1 MNIIEHHNEEI
12 LNNLIQ
18 LYETNNIS
26 NIIFH
31 GTNLTGKKT
40 LLENFLRTIYLTQEN
55 FNKYVLTINCS
66 HGKGNIKFI
75 RENLKYFANSI
86 ILNNENTSL
95 FKSIILLNADKL
107 TVDAQSALRRSIEIY
122 NHSTRFFIVV
132 EDKSKLLKPI
142 ISRFSDI
149 YFYNKLNL
157 MNNTFYQ
164 KKYYTLNK
172 YLNENNEKNENNE
185 NNENNGINEKND
197 IKNDFTEKKS
207 LINNIKLTNNLYNHG
222 ITGNMLINYID
233 KHLEDVQNKYQFL
246 IIIEVYKKYFRN
258 EKLIIMFCLNFLFN
272 KKIDNLENINF
283 L

>member
-1 MNIIEHHNEEI
+1 MNIIEKHNEDI
-12 LNNLIQ
+12 LNNLIE

-31 GTNLTGKKT
+31 GSNLTGKKT
-40 LLENFLRTIYLTQEN
+40 LLEQFLRKIYLTQEN

-149 YFYNKLNL
+149 YFHNKLNL
-157 MNNTFYQ
+157 VNNTFYQ
-164 KKYYTLNK
+164 KKYYSLNK
-172 YLNENNEKNENNE
+172 YLNDN
-185 NNENNGINEKND
+185 ND
-197 IKNDFTEKKS
+197 IKNDVTEKQS
-207 LINNIKLTNNLYNHG
+207 LLNNIKLTNNLYNHG
-222 ITGNMLINYID
+222 VTGNMLINYID
-233 KHLEDVQNKYQFL
+233 KHLEDDINKYQFL

>member
-1 MNIIEHHNEEI
+1 MNIIENHNQDI

-18 LYETNNIS
+18 LYETNSIS

-40 LLENFLRTIYLTQEN
+40 LLENFLKKIYLTQEN

-157 MNNTFYQ
+157 VNNTFYQ

-172 YLNENNEKNENNE
+172 HLNDNHD
-185 NNENNGINEKND
+185 ND
-197 IKNDFTEKKS
+197 IKNDVTEKKS
-207 LINNIKLTNNLYNHG
+207 LLNNIKLTNNLYNHG
-222 ITGNMLINYID
+222 VTGNMLINYID
-233 KHLEDVQNKYQFL
+233 KHLEDNINKYQFL

>member
-1 MNIIEHHNEEI
+1 MNIIENHNQDI

-18 LYETNNIS
+18 LYETNSIS

-40 LLENFLRTIYLTQEN
+40 LLENFLKKIYLTQEN

-132 EDKSKLLKPI
+132 EDKSKLLKLELNLI
-142 ISRFSDI
+142 VAL
-149 YFYNKLNL
+149 NKLYAAAAKHHQSFRFKL
-157 MNNTFYQ
+157 
-164 KKYYTLNK
+164 
-172 YLNENNEKNENNE
+172 
-185 NNENNGINEKND
+185 
-197 IKNDFTEKKS
+197 S
-207 LINNIKLTNNLYNHG
+207 LISQHALKSTCIF
-222 ITGNMLINYID
+222 
-233 KHLEDVQNKYQFL
+233 QFQL
-246 IIIEVYKKYFRN
+246 K
-258 EKLIIMFCLNFLFN
+258 
-272 KKIDNLENINF
+272 
-283 L
+283 

>member
-1 MNIIEHHNEEI
+1 MNIIENHNEDI
-12 LNNLIQ
+12 LNNLIE

-31 GTNLTGKKT
+31 GPNLTGKKT
-40 LLENFLRTIYLTQEN
+40 LLEKFLRKIYLTQEN

-86 ILNNENTSL
+86 ILNNENISL

-107 TVDAQSALRRSIEIY
+107 TIDAQSALRRCIEIY
-122 NHSTRFFIVV
+122 NHSTRFFIIV

-149 YFYNKLNL
+149 YFNNKINLINNDYN
-157 MNNTFYQ
+157 FYQ
-164 KKYYTLNK
+164 KKY
-172 YLNENNEKNENNE
+172 NNLVKQ
-185 NNENNGINEKND
+185 
-197 IKNDFTEKKS
+197 
-207 LINNIKLTNNLYNHG
+207 INNIDNNNIDNNNNLLNIINLTNNLYNSG
-222 ITGNMLINYID
+222 ITGNMIIEYID
-233 KHLEDVQNKYQFL
+233 KNMHSNENKYKFL
-246 IIIEVYKKYFRN
+246 ITIEVYKKNFIN

-272 KKIDNLENINF
+272 KNINNLENIIF

>member
-1 MNIIEHHNEEI
+1 MNKIENHNQDI
-12 LNNLIQ
+12 LNNLFE

-40 LLENFLRTIYLTQEN
+40 LLEKFLRKIYLTQEN
-55 FNKYVLTINCS
+55 FNKYVLIINCS

-157 MNNTFYQ
+157 VNNTFYQ

-172 YLNENNEKNENNE
+172 YLNNIVNPS
-185 NNENNGINEKND
+185 I
-197 IKNDFTEKKS
+197 TKKK
-207 LINNIKLTNNLYNHG
+207 LILNTVNLTNNLYNYG

-233 KHLEDVQNKYQFL
+233 KHLDDNENKYQFL
-246 IIIEVYKKYFRN
+246 IIIEVYKKYFKN
-258 EKLIIMFCLNFLFN
+258 EKLIILFCLNFLFN
-272 KKIDNLENINF
+272 KNKNNNNLENINF

>member
-1 MNIIEHHNEEI
+1 MNINENHNEDI

-40 LLENFLRTIYLTQEN
+40 LLEKFLRKIYVTQDN

-86 ILNNENTSL
+86 ILNNENSSL

-122 NHSTRFFIVV
+122 NHSTRFFIIV

-157 MNNTFYQ
+157 VNNTFYQ
-164 KKYYTLNK
+164 KKYYSLNK
-172 YLNENNEKNENNE
+172 YLNEINNNNND
-185 NNENNGINEKND
+185 NNNNDNN
-197 IKNDFTEKKS
+197 NNNNTKS
-207 LINNIKLTNNLYNHG
+207 LLNNIKLTNNLYNYG
-222 ITGNMLINYID
+222 ITGNMIINYID
-233 KHLEDVQNKYQFL
+233 KHLEDDINKYQFL

-258 EKLIIMFCLNFLFN
+258 EKIIIMFCLHFLFN
-272 KKIDNLENINF
+272 KNIDNLENINF

>member
-1 MNIIEHHNEEI
+1 MDLTSTNNNTI
-12 LNNLIQ
+12 LNNLKK
-18 LYETNNIS
+18 LYESENIP

-31 GTNLTGKKT
+31 GPNMTGKKT
-40 LLENFLRTIYLTQEN
+40 LLEHFLKIIYKNDYNIKKFCLI
-55 FNKYVLTINCS
+55 INCS

-157 MNNTFYQ
+157 VNNTFYQ

-172 YLNENNEKNENNE
+172 YLNNIVNPSITKKKLILNTVNLTNN
-185 NNENNGINEKND
+185 
-197 IKNDFTEKKS
+197 
-207 LINNIKLTNNLYNHG
+207 LTNNLYNYG

-233 KHLEDVQNKYQFL
+233 KHLDDNENKYQFL
-246 IIIEVYKKYFRN
+246 IIIEVYKKYFKN
-258 EKLIIMFCLNFLFN
+258 EKLIILFCLNFLFN
-272 KKIDNLENINF
+272 KNKNKNNNNLENINF

>member
-1 MNIIEHHNEEI
+1 MNIIKNHNEDI
-12 LNNLIQ
+12 LNNLIE

-31 GTNLTGKKT
+31 GSNLTGKKT
-40 LLENFLRTIYLTQEN
+40 LLEQFLRKIYLTQEN

-149 YFYNKLNL
+149 YFHNKLNL
-157 MNNTFYQ
+157 VNNTFYQ
-164 KKYYTLNK
+164 KKYYSLNK
-172 YLNENNEKNENNE
+172 YLNDNNN
-185 NNENNGINEKND
+185 
-197 IKNDFTEKKS
+197 IKNDVNEKQS
-207 LINNIKLTNNLYNHG
+207 LLNNIKLTNNLYNHG
-222 ITGNMLINYID
+222 VTGNMLINYID
-233 KHLEDVQNKYQFL
+233 KHLEDDINKYQFL

>member
-1 MNIIEHHNEEI
+1 MNTIEHHNEDI

-40 LLENFLRTIYLTQEN
+40 LLEQFLRKIYLTQEN

-149 YFYNKLNL
+149 YFHNKLNL
-157 MNNTFYQ
+157 VNNTFYQ

-172 YLNENNEKNENNE
+172 YLNENNENNE
-185 NNENNGINEKND
+185 NND
-197 IKNDFTEKKS
+197 IKNHNTEKKS
-207 LINNIKLTNNLYNHG
+207 LLNNIKLTNNLYNYG
-222 ITGNMLINYID
+222 VTGNMLINYID
-233 KHLEDVQNKYQFL
+233 KHLEDDINKYQFL

>member
-1 MNIIEHHNEEI
+1 MNIIENHNEDI

-40 LLENFLRTIYLTQEN
+40 LLEKFLKKIYITQEN

-157 MNNTFYQ
+157 VNNTFYQ
-164 KKYYTLNK
+164 KKYYSLNK
-172 YLNENNEKNENNE
+172 YLNENN
-185 NNENNGINEKND
+185 D
-197 IKNDFTEKKS
+197 IKNDVTEKKS
-207 LINNIKLTNNLYNHG
+207 ILNNIKLTNNLYNHG
-222 ITGNMLINYID
+222 ITGNMIINYID
-233 KHLEDVQNKYQFL
+233 KHLEDDINKYQFL

>member
-1 MNIIEHHNEEI
+1 MNIIENHNQDI

-86 ILNNENTSL
+86 ILNNENISL

-172 YLNENNEKNENNE
+172 YLNDNNNE
-185 NNENNGINEKND
+185 NNDNENNDNENND
-197 IKNDFTEKKS
+197 IKNNDIEKKS

-222 ITGNMLINYID
+222 VTGNMLINYID
-233 KHLEDVQNKYQFL
+233 KHLGDVQSKYQFL

>member
-1 MNIIEHHNEEI
+1 MNIIENHNQDV

-18 LYETNNIS
+18 LYETNSIS

-40 LLENFLRTIYLTQEN
+40 LLENFLKKIYLTQEN

-157 MNNTFYQ
+157 VNNTFYQ

-172 YLNENNEKNENNE
+172 HLNDNNDNHD
-185 NNENNGINEKND
+185 ND
-197 IKNDFTEKKS
+197 IKNDVTEKKS
-207 LINNIKLTNNLYNHG
+207 LLNNIKLSNNLYNNG

-233 KHLEDVQNKYQFL
+233 KHLEDDINKYQFL

-272 KKIDNLENINF
+272 KKIDDLENINF

>member
-1 MNIIEHHNEEI
+1 MNIIENHNEDI
-12 LNNLIQ
+12 LNNLIE

-31 GTNLTGKKT
+31 GSNLTGKKT
-40 LLENFLRTIYLTQEN
+40 LLEQFLRKIYLTQEN

-149 YFYNKLNL
+149 YFHNKLNL
-157 MNNTFYQ
+157 VNNTFYQ
-164 KKYYTLNK
+164 KKYYSLNK
-172 YLNENNEKNENNE
+172 YLNDNNN
-185 NNENNGINEKND
+185 
-197 IKNDFTEKKS
+197 IKNDVNEKQS
-207 LINNIKLTNNLYNHG
+207 LLNNIKLTNNLYNHG
-222 ITGNMLINYID
+222 VTGNMLINYID
-233 KHLEDVQNKYQFL
+233 KHLEDDINKYQFL

>member
-1 MNIIEHHNEEI
+1 MNKIENHNQDI

-40 LLENFLRTIYLTQEN
+40 LLEQFLRKIYLTQEN
-55 FNKYVLTINCS
+55 YNKYVLTINCS

-157 MNNTFYQ
+157 VNNTFYQ

-172 YLNENNEKNENNE
+172 YLNENNDNND
-185 NNENNGINEKND
+185 NNDFNDISD
-197 IKNDFTEKKS
+197 IKNHNTEKKS
-207 LINNIKLTNNLYNHG
+207 LLNNIKLTNNLYNHG
-222 ITGNMLINYID
+222 VTGNMLINYID
-233 KHLEDVQNKYQFL
+233 KHLEDDINKYQFL

>member
-1 MNIIEHHNEEI
+1 MNKIENHNQDI
-12 LNNLIQ
+12 LNNLIE

-40 LLENFLRTIYLTQEN
+40 LLENFLRKIYLTQEN

-157 MNNTFYQ
+157 VNNTFYQ

-172 YLNENNEKNENNE
+172 YLNEKNEN
-185 NNENNGINEKND
+185 NEKND
-197 IKNDFTEKKS
+197 IKNDVTEKKS

-233 KHLEDVQNKYQFL
+233 KHLDDVQSKYQFL

>member
-1 MNIIEHHNEEI
+1 MNFDKIHNEDI
-12 LNNLIQ
+12 LNNLIE

-31 GTNLTGKKT
+31 GSNLTGKKT
-40 LLENFLRTIYLTQEN
+40 LLEKFLRKIYLTPEN

-86 ILNNENTSL
+86 ILNNENTKL

-149 YFYNKLNL
+149 YFHNKLNIV
-157 MNNTFYQ
+157 NNTFYQ

-172 YLNENNEKNENNE
+172 YLHEDDVN
-185 NNENNGINEKND
+185 IS
-197 IKNDFTEKKS
+197 EKKS
-207 LINNIKLTNNLYNHG
+207 ILNNINLTNNLYNHG
-222 ITGNMLINYID
+222 ITGNMLIEYID
-233 KHLEDVQNKYQFL
+233 KHLEDDINKYHFL
-246 IIIEVYKKYFRN
+246 ILIEVYKKNFRN